1 MSSNLA
7 KALTAHQSGDYA
19 TTAALLKNCLTE
31 TPADPEALR
40 HLAILAGETGHLE
53 EAELWLRRLIML
65 IPDDGD
71 GWQRLARV
79 SRAMAS
85 SDSTTLAIRCLA
97 LMPADR
103 ECWRNLALIRYQA
116 DHYSPAAAAFG
127 RARLCGGDASVA
139 LLESEMLERA
149 GNPESAAQTLST
161 ALSEGPLTGPLC
173 LRYAQLLFSL
183 AQHETAWL
191 WACRALALR
200 PAHAGTI
207 ELVIALLR
215 HQSRVD
221 LLERYRLRC
230 RRLLS

>member
-1 MSSNLA
+1 MSEAAS
-7 KALTAHQSGDYA
+7 ALTAHRSGDYE
-19 TTAALLKNCLTE
+19 TAAAILNNQLAE
-31 TPADPEALR
+31 TPDNPAALR
-40 HLAILAGETGHLE
+40 HLAILAGETGSLKD
-53 EAELWLRRLIML
+53 AGIFLGRLIAL

-71 GWQRLARV
+71 SWQRLARV

-97 LMPADR
+97 LMPADP

-116 DHYSPAAAAFG
+116 DDYSPAAAAFG

-149 GNPESAAQTLST
+149 GNLESAAQTLST

-183 AQHETAWL
+183 ARHETAWL

-200 PAHAGTI
+200 PAHGGTI

-230 RRLLS
+230 HRLLS